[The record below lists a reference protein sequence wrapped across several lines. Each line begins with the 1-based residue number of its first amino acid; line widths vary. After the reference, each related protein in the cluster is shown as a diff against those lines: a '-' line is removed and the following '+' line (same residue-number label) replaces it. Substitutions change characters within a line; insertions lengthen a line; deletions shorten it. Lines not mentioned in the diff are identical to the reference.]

1 MGDKGGKSDME
12 RIGLFQ
18 EMTYVT
24 IGDKYK
30 PSGKGKLCTYLVDL
44 GIKLTLYKVRFL
56 YQDLHLSSLAKVPLI
71 TCCHISLFY
80 RLRLS

>member
-1 MGDKGGKSDME
+1 MGDKGGKTDME

-30 PSGKGKLCTYLVDL
+30 PAGKGKQH
-44 GIKLTLYKVRFL
+44 K
-56 YQDLHLSSLAKVPLI
+56 
-71 TCCHISLFY
+71 
-80 RLRLS
+80 